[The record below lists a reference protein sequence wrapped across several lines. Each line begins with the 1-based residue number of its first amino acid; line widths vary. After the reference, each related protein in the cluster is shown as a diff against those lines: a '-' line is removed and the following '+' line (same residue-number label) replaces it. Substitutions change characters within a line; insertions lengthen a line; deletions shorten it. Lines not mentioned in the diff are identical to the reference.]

1 MSATAVKI
9 IPKKY
14 RARVKKSLLPV
25 KKACR
30 FVFSWRVFWLTIF
43 ALFCSTVVYPPAG
56 STVIE
61 FTAQLKP
68 LMVKMP
74 PEAKLDLETTVAYKQ
89 EKLAVVRTN
98 LKNVGNLVLRDLGVK
113 DTGSKK
119 LVSTNASMP
128 VIAEVEKYLIPD
140 YERPVEGTLALIR
153 ENLVDAAKAYF
164 SMLTVRIVRIGDKP
178 VMIADDGEIVP
189 FDNTDR
195 ILRWAKH
202 IEAASKKYNVDPAII
217 AAIIEQ
223 ESGGR
228 ADAVSRA
235 GAIGLM
241 QLMPGTAKGLGVNP
255 YDPAQNIDGG
265 TRYFLYQ
272 YKAFGSVELA
282 LAAYN
287 SGPGNVRNGN
297 YMYFSETRGYITKVP
312 RLINK
317 YQRLFNQAKKQ

>member
-1 MSATAVKI
+1 MAGTAAKI

-14 RARVKKSLLPV
+14 RARVKKSMLPV
-25 KKACR
+25 KKTCR
-30 FVFSWRVFWLTIF
+30 FVFRWRVFWLLIF
-43 ALFCSTVVYPPAG
+43 ALFCSTVVYPPVGEA
-56 STVIE
+56 VIK

-68 LMVKMP
+68 MMVKMP
-74 PEAKLDLETTVAYKQ
+74 PDAKLDMETTVAYKR
-89 EKLAVVRTN
+89 EKLTSVRSN
-98 LKNVGNLVLRDLGVK
+98 LKNIGSLVLRDLGLK
-113 DTGSKK
+113 DAVSKK
-119 LVSTNASMP
+119 IVSISASMP
-128 VIAEVEKYLIPD
+128 VTAEVEKYLMPVD
-140 YERPVEGTLALIR
+140 DRPVEGTLSLIK
-153 ENLVDAAKAYF
+153 ENLADAADAYF

-178 VMIADDGEIVP
+178 VMIADDGELVP
-189 FDNTDR
+189 YDNTDR
-195 ILRWAKH
+195 ILRWAKQ
-202 IEAASKKYNVDPAII
+202 IEAAAKKYNVDPAVI

-223 ESGGR
+223 ESGGN
-228 ADAVSRA
+228 ASVVSRA

-241 QLMPGTAKGLGVNP
+241 QLMPRTAKGLGVNP

-297 YMYFSETRGYITKVP
+297 YMYFSETRGYVNKVP

-317 YQRLFNQAKKQ
+317 YQQVFNQAKKQ

>member
-1 MSATAVKI
+1 MAGTAAKM

-14 RARVKKSLLPV
+14 RVRVKKSLLPV
-25 KKACR
+25 KKTCR
-30 FVFSWRVFWLTIF
+30 FVFRWRVFWLLVF
-43 ALFCSTVVYPPAG
+43 VLFCSTVVYPPSGDA
-56 STVIE
+56 VIK

-68 LMVKMP
+68 MMVKMP
-74 PEAKLDLETTVAYKQ
+74 PDAKLDLETTVAYKR
-89 EKLAVVRTN
+89 EKLTLVRSN
-98 LKNVGNLVLRDLGVK
+98 LKNIGSLVLRDLGLK
-113 DTGSKK
+113 DVVGKK
-119 LVSTNASMP
+119 IVSISASMP
-128 VIAEVEKYLIPD
+128 VTAEVEKYFLPVD
-140 YERPVEGTLALIR
+140 DRPVEGTLTLIK
-153 ENLVDAAKAYF
+153 ENLADAADAYF

-178 VMIADDGEIVP
+178 VMIANDGELVP
-189 FDNTDR
+189 YDNTDK

-223 ESGGR
+223 ESGGN
-228 ADAVSRA
+228 AGVVSRA
-235 GAIGLM
+235 GAVGLM
-241 QLMPGTAKGLGVNP
+241 QLMPRTAKGLGVNP

-272 YKAFGSVELA
+272 YKAFGNVELA

-297 YMYFSETRGYITKVP
+297 YKYFSETRGYVNKVP

-317 YQRLFNQAKKQ
+317 YQQVFNEAKK